1 MKIFLIGYRCTG
13 KTTAGQILANT
24 VGFDFIDL
32 DQAIERQSKL
42 NITQIIAKY
51 GWDRFRGLENQALFN
66 LKKNTNLV
74 VATGGGIITNPDNL
88 KLIKNSGFSIWLDAD
103 IKTILH
109 RLKNDINT
117 LSSRPSLTGKDF
129 FKETQELVTQR
140 KPLYEKCA
148 HMKIDTKD
156 KTPEQI
162 ANLISRRMKHVRQQ
176 HR

>member
-13 KTTAGQILANT
+13 KTTAGQILAHNN
-24 VGFDFIDL
+24 GFDFIDL
-32 DQAIERQSKL
+32 DQAIEQESKL

-51 GWDRFRGLENQALFN
+51 GWDQFRRLESRALFN
-66 LKKNTNLV
+66 LKDNANLV
-74 VATGGGIITNPDNL
+74 VATGGGIITNDENL
-88 KLIKNSGFSIWLDAD
+88 ELIKNSGFCIWLYAD

-117 LSSRPSLTGKDF
+117 LSSRPSLLGKDVMEET
-129 FKETQELVTQR
+129 KEFLIQR

-148 HMKIDTKD
+148 HVKINTKD

-162 ANLISRRMKHVRQQ
+162 ANIISRRIKHARQQ